1 MKRLKRT
8 INIFAVLS
16 LFIFLTALIISFL
29 DLSDLINEI
38 DKINKYGVNV
48 KMGFREVFK
57 IFLPS
62 TILLIIT
69 IVLYSFVDYF
79 NEL

>member
-1 MKRLKRT
+1 MNRLKRS

-16 LFIFLTALIISFL
+16 LFIFLTALIIAFL
-29 DLSDLINEI
+29 DLSDAINVI
-38 DKINKYGVNV
+38 DKINKVGGNE
-48 KMGFREVFK
+48 KLGFREIFK
-57 IFLPS
+57 LFLPS

-79 NEL
+79 NEI